1 MNHDCWIEDKIAQLR
16 QKNLWRSLRSIES
29 TPLGRAKIDGKEIVL
44 LGSNNYLGLSAHPQ
58 VIEAAKNALTEFGT
72 GSSGSRLTT
81 GNLNL
86 YTKLERKIA
95 SLKQTEAAI
104 VFSSGYLANTGVIPA
119 LAVEGDLILS
129 DELNHASIVDGC
141 RLSKAGK
148 SIYLHSD
155 LNHLEHLLKDASEYQ
170 RRWIIT
176 DGIFSMDGD
185 IAPLPDIYD
194 LTRQYDARLIVDDAH
209 GLGVLGKKGSGT
221 VEYFGLSAN
230 QDIIQIGTLSKAVG
244 GLGGYVATR
253 KNLVELLINQARSFI
268 FSTGLPP
275 ATLAAAATAVDIIS
289 SCVSVRQNLLKNA
302 QNLQNALHQNGFDFL
317 LNETQII
324 PLIIGPAKRALHF
337 SEVLFEHGV
346 YAPAIRPPTVPEG
359 TSRLRMSVIASHTEN
374 DMQKVIQA
382 LIESRTAV
390 DKLH

>member
-1 MNHDCWIEDKIAQLR
+1 MDHDCWIEDKIAQLR
-16 QKNLWRSLRSIES
+16 QNNLWRSLRSIES

-104 VFSSGYLANTGVIPA
+104 VFSSGYLANIGVIPA

-129 DELNHASIVDGC
+129 DELNHASIIDGC
-141 RLSKAGK
+141 RLSKARK

-155 LNHLEHLLKDASEYQ
+155 LNHLEHLLKDASGYQ

-194 LTRQYDARLIVDDAH
+194 LARQYDARLIVDDAH

-221 VEYFGLSAN
+221 VEYFGLSEN
-230 QDIIQIGTLSKAVG
+230 QDIIQTGTLSKAVG
-244 GLGGYVATR
+244 GLGGYVAAS
-253 KNLVELLINQARSFI
+253 KNVVEILINQARSFI

-275 ATLAAAATAVDIIS
+275 ATLAAATTAVDIIR
-289 SCVSVRQNLLKNA
+289 SCVSLRQNLLKNA